1 MPYKLNAITGEL
13 DLVDDVSGFV
23 YGPGSATANAIPTFD
38 GMTGA
43 LLQSTNVIIDGS
55 DNISAAE
62 SITLNLGTSIYEF
75 STDGTLSGDSD
86 LAVPTEKAVKTY
98 VDASGGGD
106 VSGPGSATA
115 NAIPTFD
122 GITGALLQ
130 STNVIIDGSDNIS
143 AAESITLNLGTSIY
157 EFSTDGTLSGDSD
170 LAVPTEKAVKTYVD
184 ASGGGDVYKV
194 GTPAANQVA
203 VWTGDGTIEGTTN
216 VNLNS
221 LTLATDLAV
230 AEGGTGRSSHTAYA
244 VICGG
249 TTATAAQQSIAS
261 VGTSGHVFT
270 SNGAGAL
277 PTFQAAAGGGG
288 AYTLVSVTTLS
299 GAATLDLTG
308 LTATAYRIVFANVKP
323 SSDASFDLTVTND
336 GGSTWVIDNYQD
348 RLMYGE
354 GPGAITVAGSDDT
367 INIPLTTT
375 VGASTTESGIN
386 GFMDITSMNNASW
399 PASFVWSVTYMSG
412 SNTNYLGNGAGV
424 TCNNLGES
432 SLDIDGIRITP
443 AAGNMASGS
452 VYLYSLAIS

>member
-62 SITLNLGTSIYEF
+62 SIGLNLGTPIYEF

-98 VDASGGGD
+98 VDAS
-106 VSGPGSATA
+106 
-115 NAIPTFD
+115 
-122 GITGALLQ
+122 
-130 STNVIIDGSDNIS
+130 
-143 AAESITLNLGTSIY
+143 E
-157 EFSTDGTLSGDSD
+157 
-170 LAVPTEKAVKTYVD
+170 
-184 ASGGGDVYKV
+184 GGDVYKV

-308 LTATAYRIVFANVKP
+308 LTATAYRIVFVNVKP

-336 GGSTWVIDNYQD
+336 GGSTWVTANYSA
-348 RLMYGE
+348 RLMDGTANN
-354 GPGAITVAGSDDT
+354 GPASSGSNDTSDITIARS
-367 INIPLTTT
+367 
-375 VGASTTESGIN
+375 VGAGTTENGIN

-399 PASFVWSVTYMSG
+399 PATFIWSLNWMNG
-412 SNTNYLGNGAGV
+412 SADQYLGIGSGISFDTNGDG
-424 TCNNLGES
+424 T
-432 SLDIDGIRITP
+432 LDIDGIRIEPT
-443 AAGNMASGS
+443 AGNIASGS